1 MAYLTINVTG
11 EDVMKT
17 QSILMTF
24 LGLAMA
30 VFLLAGCAGMQKASE
45 ANFRTPEVTLSQA
58 EVPSYFGYWFYDAKV
73 QPSRPANAKPG
84 NNGAPLIYAFVF
96 NIKNP
101 NDFPVLMDNLR
112 FTVALEG
119 FDLNTVSSQEQT
131 WIPGGKTSQLRVPC
145 VLGMAE
151 ASGALMLAGG
161 FQLKAKNLQAW
172 DLIEKWWTKAP
183 DFSFPVEVREGS
195 AVFKADGLTKV
206 AAFKAKYP

>member
-1 MAYLTINVTG
+1 
-11 EDVMKT
+11 MKK
-17 QSILMTF
+17 QSILMAF
-24 LGLAMA
+24 FGLAVA
-30 VFLLAGCAGMQKASE
+30 AFLLAGCAGMQKASE
-45 ANFRTPEVTLSQA
+45 SNFKTPEVTLSHA

-73 QPSRPANAKPG
+73 QPSLPANAKPG
-84 NNGAPLIYAFVF
+84 NNGAPLMYAFIL

-101 NDFPVLMDNLR
+101 NEFPVLMDNLK

-131 WIPGGKTSQLRVPC
+131 WIPAGKTTQLRVPC

-151 ASGALMLAGG
+151 ASGAISVAG
-161 FQLKAKNLQAW
+161 FSKLKEKNLKAW

-195 AVFKADGLTKV
+195 AVFKADGITKV
-206 AAFKAKYP
+206 AAFKAQYP

>member
-1 MAYLTINVTG
+1 
-11 EDVMKT
+11 MKK
-17 QSILMTF
+17 QSIMMTLF
-24 LGLAMA
+24 GLSMA
-30 VFLLAGCAGMQKASE
+30 ALLLAGCAGMQKASE
-45 ANFRTPEVTLSQA
+45 SNFKTPEVTLSHA

-73 QPSRPANAKPG
+73 QPSLPANAKPG
-84 NNGAPLIYAFVF
+84 NNGAPLMYAFIL

-101 NDFPVLMDNLR
+101 NEFPVLMDNLK

-131 WIPGGKTSQLRVPC
+131 WIPAGKTTQLRVPC

-151 ASGALMLAGG
+151 ASGAISVAG
-161 FQLKAKNLQAW
+161 FSKLKEKNLKAW

-195 AVFKADGLTKV
+195 AVFKADGITKV
-206 AAFKAKYP
+206 AAFKAQYP

>member
-1 MAYLTINVTG
+1 MRKQSLFMIVISFAVVAAFLT
-11 EDVMKT
+11 
-17 QSILMTF
+17 
-24 LGLAMA
+24 
-30 VFLLAGCAGMQKASE
+30 GCAGTQKASDS
-45 ANFRTPEVTLSQA
+45 NFKTPEVTLSHA
-58 EVPSYFGYWFYDAKV
+58 EVPSYFGYWFYDNKV
-73 QPSRPANAKPG
+73 QPTNPANAKPG
-84 NNGAPLIYAFVF
+84 NNGAPLIYAFIL

-119 FDLNTVSSQEQT
+119 FDLNTVNSQEQT
-131 WIPGGKTSQLRVPC
+131 WVPAGKTTQLRVPC

-161 FQLKAKNLQAW
+161 FQLKEKNLKAW

-183 DFSFPVEVREGS
+183 DFSFPIEVRDGS
-195 AVFKADGLTKV
+195 AVFKADGVTKV

>member
-1 MAYLTINVTG
+1 
-11 EDVMKT
+11 MKT
-17 QSILMTF
+17 KSILIIF
-24 LGLAMA
+24 FGLAMA
-30 VFLLAGCAGMQKASE
+30 AFLMAGCAGTQKASDS
-45 ANFRTPEVTLSQA
+45 NFKTPEVTLSHV
-58 EVPSYFGYWFYDAKV
+58 EVPSYFDMWFYDNKV
-73 QPSRPANAKPG
+73 QPTRGKPG
-84 NNGAPLIYAFVF
+84 NNGAPLIYAFIL

-119 FDLNTVSSQEQT
+119 FDLSTVNSQEQT
-131 WIPGGKTSQLRVPC
+131 WIPGEKTTQLRVPC

-161 FQLKAKNLQAW
+161 FQLKEKNLKAW

-183 DFSFPVEVREGS
+183 DFSFPLEVREGS
-195 AVFKADGLTKV
+195 AVFKADGITKV

>member
-1 MAYLTINVTG
+1 MRKQSLFMIVISFAVVAAFLT
-11 EDVMKT
+11 
-17 QSILMTF
+17 
-24 LGLAMA
+24 
-30 VFLLAGCAGMQKASE
+30 GCAGTQKASE
-45 ANFRTPEVTLSQA
+45 SSFKTPEVTLSQA
-58 EVPSYFGYWFYDAKV
+58 EVPSYFGYWFYDNKV
-73 QPSRPANAKPG
+73 QPTQPANAKPG
-84 NNGAPLIYAFVF
+84 NNGAPLIYAFIL

-119 FDLNTVSSQEQT
+119 FDLNTVNSQEQT
-131 WIPGGKTSQLRVPC
+131 WVPAGKTTQLRVPC

-161 FQLKAKNLQAW
+161 FQLKEKNLKAW

-183 DFSFPVEVREGS
+183 DFSFPIEVREGS

>member
-1 MAYLTINVTG
+1 
-11 EDVMKT
+11 MKK
-17 QSILMTF
+17 QSIMMTLF
-24 LGLAMA
+24 GLSMA
-30 VFLLAGCAGMQKASE
+30 ALLLAGCAGMQKASE
-45 ANFRTPEVTLSQA
+45 SNFKTPEVTLSHA

-73 QPSRPANAKPG
+73 QPSLPANAKPG
-84 NNGAPLIYAFVF
+84 NNGAPLMYAFIL

-101 NDFPVLMDNLR
+101 NEFPVLMDNLK

-131 WIPGGKTSQLRVPC
+131 WIPAGKTTQLRVPC

-151 ASGALMLAGG
+151 ASGAISVAG
-161 FQLKAKNLQAW
+161 FSKLKEKNLKAW

-195 AVFKADGLTKV
+195 AVFKADGITMV
-206 AAFKAKYP
+206 AAFKAQYP